1 MLLLTSIND
10 RLQLV
15 TSSVADI
22 DVHAS
27 WVDTTGSPTTTITPG
42 RTNTAIALA
51 AITSVAGT
59 PAASTQR
66 NVKTL
71 HVRNKHASLAC
82 DVTVQH
88 TDGTVVAELYKVTLG
103 AGDALEYT
111 DQAGFGGGRVPAP
124 PPPPNF
130 PKIVVLTSSGTYTPT
145 ANMTH
150 CFIECIGGGGGGGG
164 GTGNYAGTYFGG
176 GGGGSGSYSRKF
188 ATAANVGA
196 SQPITIGAA
205 GVGGAYSTTAPGT
218 NGGTTS
224 LGSLCIALGGGGGA
238 PGGQTQGGGQ
248 GGAGGAPGT
257 GDIIAAGAPGEMG
270 EYRNAPGTI
279 DVGRA
284 GGGGSSYYGG
294 GGVPTSSA
302 SSGSPGAAGRN
313 YGSGGSGGSVANAGV
328 GVFGGNGSPGVVV
341 VTEFFY

>member
-1 MLLLTSIND
+1 MLLLTSVND
-10 RLQLV
+10 RLQIV

-27 WVDTTGSPTTTITPG
+27 WVDTSAGVITPG
-42 RTNTAIALA
+42 RTNTAIALTTT
-51 AITSVAGT
+51 TSVAGA

-88 TDGTVVAELYKVTLG
+88 TDGTIVAQLYKATLS

-130 PKIVVLTSSGTYTPT
+130 PKIVTIISSGTYTPT
-145 ANMTH
+145 LNMTY
-150 CFIECIGGGGGGGG
+150 CIIECIGGGGGGGG
-164 GTGNYAGTYFGG
+164 ATGGGAGSYYGG
-176 GGGGSGSYSRKF
+176 GGGGSGGYSRKL
-188 ATAANVGA
+188 ATAAAVGA
-196 SQPITIGAA
+196 SQPVTIGPA
-205 GVGGAYSTTAPGT
+205 GVGGGFSTTAPGT

-224 LGSLCIALGGGGGA
+224 LGSLCIAN
-238 PGGQTQGGGQ
+238 GGQGGQPAGLVTGDAQ
-248 GGAGGAPGT
+248 GGAGGGPGT
-257 GDIIAAGAPGEMG
+257 GDLIAAGAPGEMG

-279 DVGRA
+279 DVGRG
-284 GGGGSSYYGG
+284 GGGGSSYFGG
-294 GGVPTSSA
+294 GAQPMASA
-302 SSGSPGAAGRN
+302 SSATNGLPGRN
-313 YGSGGSGGSVANAGV
+313 YGSGGGGGTVANDGNGAG
-328 GVFGGNGSPGVVV
+328 GGAGSPGVVV
-341 VTEFFY
+341 ITEFFY